1 MGKWRE
7 VAMCKGCGKAYPS
20 DPPCICREGGA
31 RLGIVDAF
39 AKMATGRAMMRP
51 TKNLEIVTARRRIFK
66 WETKEKD
73 SD

>member
-20 DPPCICREGGA
+20 GAPHICRKCGA
-31 RLGIVDAF
+31 RLGIVDAIT
-39 AKMATGRAMMRP
+39 KMATGRAIMRP

-66 WETKEKD
+66 WETKGKD